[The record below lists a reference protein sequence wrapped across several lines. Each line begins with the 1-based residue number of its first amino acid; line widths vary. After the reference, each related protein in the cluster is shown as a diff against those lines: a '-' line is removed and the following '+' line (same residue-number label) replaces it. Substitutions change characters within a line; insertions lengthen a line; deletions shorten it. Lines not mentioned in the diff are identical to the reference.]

1 MDTFKFAAETRNDR
15 GKGASRRL
23 RRDGKIPGI
32 LYGAGNDPVAIQL
45 GHNDML
51 LHTDHEAFY
60 SHILTLTLD
69 GRPEPVV
76 LKDMQRHVYKRAI
89 LHMDFQRVSETE
101 ELSMR
106 VPIHFLNE
114 EKCIGVKQ
122 HGGVI
127 SHLMS
132 DLEIKCLPKDLPE
145 SIEVDVQAMDLG
157 DTIHLSELNIPQGV
171 TLDLLSGGSDDDL
184 PVVSVH
190 LPRVV
195 EEDVEAD
202 EAEAEASAAAA
213 ASGEEAKAED
223 EGGDEG
229 DDD

>member
-23 RRDGKIPGI
+23 RRDGKIPAI

-122 HGGVI
+122 NGGVI

-157 DTIHLSELNIPQGV
+157 DTIHLSELNIPEGV

-213 ASGEEAKAED
+213 ATDEEAKAED
-223 EGGDEG
+223 EGEDEG